1 MRAAVSP
8 AARAAAG
15 SAVGIAKTAERTAVR
30 SVSKITVRAPST
42 TVLIAARD
50 RRQGV
55 RVRIGNSVK
64 FELHSRIEFGCL
76 FDLEDVLRG
85 LIDGWRK

>member
-1 MRAAVSP
+1 MKNALRAALSP

-15 SAVGIAKTAERTAVR
+15 AAAGMVKTAERTAVR
-30 SVSKITVRAPST
+30 SVSRITVRTPTT
-42 TVLIAARD
+42 TVLIAVRD

-64 FELHSRIEFGCL
+64 FEPHSRIEFGC
-76 FDLEDVLRG
+76 
-85 LIDGWRK
+85 

>member
-1 MRAAVSP
+1 MRVVVGATRRSSMRTAVRAAVLT

-15 SAVGIAKTAERTAVR
+15 AAVGIAKAAERTAVR
-30 SVSKITVRAPST
+30 PVSKITVRAPST

-55 RVRIGNSVK
+55 RVRSGNSAK
-64 FELHSRIEFGCL
+64 FEL
-76 FDLEDVLRG
+76 
-85 LIDGWRK
+85 

>member
-8 AARAAAG
+8 AARAAAV
-15 SAVGIAKTAERTAVR
+15 AAAGIAKTAETAVR

-42 TVLIAARD
+42 TVLIATRD

-55 RVRIGNSVK
+55 RVRIGNSVR
-64 FELHSRIEFGCL
+64 FELHSVIEFGC
-76 FDLEDVLRG
+76 
-85 LIDGWRK
+85 